1 LGNVGSINNQAF
13 NGCTSLETV
22 DLGIVGSINEQAFD
36 GCSSLRTVEMD
47 EIESIGYRAFHS
59 CTNLT
64 TVDIPGVKHLGMG
77 AFRDC
82 ISLTEISLMSVVTI
96 EDNAFMDCSGLTTAW
111 ISENCTM
118 IGEGAF
124 CNAINLQEVY
134 CYAVYPP
141 FLKTD
146 NYDGSYVFDNV
157 HDDFIIYI
165 PMGSLEDY
173 YLDDEYF
180 EGQKWPDPKVE
191 AEMNWWHEEYEDFL
205 VEMEN

>member
-1 LGNVGSINNQAF
+1 
-13 NGCTSLETV
+13 
-22 DLGIVGSINEQAFD
+22 
-36 GCSSLRTVEMD
+36 
-47 EIESIGYRAFHS
+47 
-59 CTNLT
+59 
-64 TVDIPGVKHLGMG
+64 MG

-96 EDNAFMDCSGLTTAW
+96 EDNAFMDCSSLTTAW
-111 ISENCTM
+111 ISSDCTM

-141 FLKTD
+141 FIKTD

-165 PMGSLEDY
+165 PMGSLDDY

-180 EGQKWPDPKVE
+180 EGQEWPDPKIE
-191 AEMNWWHEEYEDFL
+191 AEMNWWCEEYEDYLEEVDFSTL
-205 VEMEN
+205 NTSKAATN